1 MSPCSASECA
11 EDVTFLTPPLLD
23 SGCLCGE
30 DSVDTMAAA
39 GDVAVEDTMGEPFFA
54 PSTDTFMCQDC
65 EQTVP
70 VAWVVSGSCQA
81 PGLPFEA

>member
-1 MSPCSASECA
+1 
-11 EDVTFLTPPLLD
+11 
-23 SGCLCGE
+23 
-30 DSVDTMAAA
+30 MAAA